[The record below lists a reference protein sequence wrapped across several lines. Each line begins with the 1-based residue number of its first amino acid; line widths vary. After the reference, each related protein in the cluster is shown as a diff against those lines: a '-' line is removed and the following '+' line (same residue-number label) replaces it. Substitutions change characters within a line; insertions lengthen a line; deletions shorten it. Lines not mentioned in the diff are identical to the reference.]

1 MPWLP
6 VAFGFD
12 CIPCCAR
19 VGRKGPRTGGGH
31 LADGADRTSGWR
43 LTASW
48 QSSRHACR
56 LGCHNADGNSGR
68 RQHAVW
74 FRWCVLAPDGRRHR
88 LDGLGGSVGWQ
99 STSRSRADGAFGTGP
114 LLAGTA
120 GLLLICLL
128 RAPLRLGGA
137 SADFPFCAVAA
148 TVSRSRNRRRGCAN
162 AERRQLEYG
171 RDLRCDRLHRQA
183 GRWPAR
189 VDGAGRRGIRRG
201 PRARSCGRQ
210 RTAGAVVGLR
220 GHLDRP
226 ETSGARMAPL
236 PCAGAASISSKAA
249 TLPPGYARP
258 WTRAIGD
265 ATSVDQPTTREPAPR
280 EAAPR
285 LETLEADD

>member
-1 MPWLP
+1 M
-6 VAFGFD
+6 
-12 CIPCCAR
+12 
-19 VGRKGPRTGGGH
+19 
-31 LADGADRTSGWR
+31 
-43 LTASW
+43 
-48 QSSRHACR
+48 
-56 LGCHNADGNSGR
+56 
-68 RQHAVW
+68 
-74 FRWCVLAPDGRRHR
+74 
-88 LDGLGGSVGWQ
+88 
-99 STSRSRADGAFGTGP
+99 GAFGTGP

-189 VDGAGRRGIRRG
+189 VDGSGCRGIRRG

-210 RTAGAVVGLR
+210 RTAGAVVALR

-265 ATSVDQPTTREPAPR
+265 ATSVDQPTTRESAPR